1 MLGDIADIR
10 HIFIY
15 RDTMARVW
23 HTVAYF
29 EGTILLD
36 LCAAVGHVGSSRPV
50 RRVVVQRAT
59 VTITSANF
67 EFVKR

>member
-1 MLGDIADIR
+1 
-10 HIFIY
+10 
-15 RDTMARVW
+15 MASPVSPLLLLHQCLAASRVW

-36 LCAAVGHVGSSRPV
+36 LCAVVGYVGSSRPV

-59 VTITSANF
+59 VIN
-67 EFVKR
+67 KR